1 MFENS
6 KIEVIGNVN
15 KKYFGTLLT
24 DLLKA
29 FDCIGHD
36 LLITKRNG
44 YVLSRSESKLI
55 NT

>member
-6 KIEVIGNVN
+6 KIEVMRNVN

-24 DLLKA
+24 DLPEA
-29 FDCIGHD
+29 FDCAGHD
-36 LLITKRNG
+36 LLITKHNG
-44 YVLSRSESKLI
+44 YGLSLSESKLI